1 MRPAEDFV
9 LWWLRERK
17 ERIKIFA
24 EKRRD
29 ELVDVVDVVELVEDE
44 VEAETKRNQ
53 RKSISLL
60 PT

>member
-1 MRPAEDFV
+1 M
-9 LWWLRERK
+9 WWLRERK